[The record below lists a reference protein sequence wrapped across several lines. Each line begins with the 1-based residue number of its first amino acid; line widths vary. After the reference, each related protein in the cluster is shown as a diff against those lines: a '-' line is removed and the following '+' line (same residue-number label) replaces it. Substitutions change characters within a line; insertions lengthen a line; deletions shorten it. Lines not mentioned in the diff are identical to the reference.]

1 MDGFD
6 WSRVVKPK
14 SDAEI
19 AELEKKLEENDR
31 LIKERNK
38 KNKEND

>member
-19 AELEKKLEENDR
+19 AGLEKKLEENDR